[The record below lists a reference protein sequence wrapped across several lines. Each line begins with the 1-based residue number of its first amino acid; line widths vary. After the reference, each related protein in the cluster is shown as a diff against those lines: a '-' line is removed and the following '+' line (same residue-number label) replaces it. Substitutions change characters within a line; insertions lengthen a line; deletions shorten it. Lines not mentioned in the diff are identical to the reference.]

1 MFKAF
6 NFKNPFFRLF
16 LSSVLYTLFVIWIE
30 NFWLLFGLL
39 ILADAHITKLVNWTF
54 WKKRLK
60 EGEKRKFI
68 VEILDAFII
77 AAIAAF
83 LLRFFMIEA
92 FTIPTSSMEKT
103 INVGDYIFVNKL
115 RFGPRLPN
123 TPLSLPFT
131 HHTIPFTKTRQSY
144 LTWLQ
149 LPYKRLAGYGK
160 IRPFDVV
167 VFNFPE
173 GDSVVLNYP
182 KSDETYYTLSRK
194 YGGEFVTDYYKTVVR
209 PVDKRE
215 FYIKRCIGTPG
226 DTIEIIH
233 GMAYING
240 IQEKQPPRLQYN
252 YFFIAEGLSDSSIF
266 TELDISLYDI
276 NYNEYNSIYEVP
288 LTKDNLALIRNNM
301 KVKGIRKHESIDP
314 IVSNYQIFP
323 FSGKYMWTE
332 DNFGPLIVPKKNTTV
347 IISADNLP
355 LYSRIISVYEN
366 NKLVQQGDSIFIN
379 GILTD
384 SYTFKMD
391 YYFMMGDNRHNSNDS
406 RFWGFVPE
414 DHIIGTAFFVWLS
427 LDRNKPSFK
436 KIRWKNMFKFIR

>member
-1 MFKAF
+1 MFKTF
-6 NFKNPFFRLF
+6 NLRNPLFRLF
-16 LSSVLYTLFVIWIE
+16 LLSVLYTLFVIWIE

-39 ILADAHITKLVNWTF
+39 ILADIHITKLVNWTF

-123 TPLSLPFT
+123 TPLSMPFT
-131 HHTIPFTKTRQSY
+131 HHTIPFTKTRKSY
-144 LTWLQ
+144 LAWLQ
-149 LPYKRLAGYGK
+149 LPYKRLAGFGK

-194 YGGEFVTDYYKTVVR
+194 YGGKFVTDYYKTIIR

-233 GMAYING
+233 GVAYINDK
-240 IQEKQPPRLQYN
+240 QEKQPPRLQYN
-252 YFFIAEGLSDSSIF
+252 YFFIAEGISDSSLF
-266 TELDISLYDI
+266 SEMDISLYDI
-276 NYNEYNSIYEVP
+276 NYNEFNSIYEVP
-288 LTKDNLALIRNNM
+288 LTRDNLKLIRNNM

-332 DNFGPLIVPKKNTTV
+332 DNFGPLIVPKKNTQV
-347 IISADNLP
+347 KISADNLP

-366 NKLVQQGDSIFIN
+366 NKLVQQGDSIYIN

>member
-1 MFKAF
+1 LFKSF
-6 NFKNPFFRLF
+6 NFRNPFFRLF
-16 LSSVLYTLFVIWIE
+16 LLSILYTLFVIWIE

-39 ILADAHITKLVNWTF
+39 ILADIHITKLVNWTF
-54 WKKRLK
+54 WKKRIK

-77 AAIAAF
+77 AAFAAF
-83 LLRFFMIEA
+83 MLRFFMFEA

-131 HHTIPFTKTRQSY
+131 HHTIPFTKTRKSY

-149 LPYKRLAGYGK
+149 LPYKRLCGYGQIK
-160 IRPFDVV
+160 SYDVV

-173 GDSVVLNYP
+173 GDTVVLNYP
-182 KSDETYYTLSRK
+182 KTDETYYTLSRK
-194 YGGEFVTDYYKTVVR
+194 FGGTFVKDYYRTVVR

-215 FYIKRCIGTPG
+215 YYIKRCIGTPG

-233 GMAYING
+233 GVAYING
-240 IQEKQPPRLQYN
+240 IQEKQPPLLQYN
-252 YFFIAEGLSDSSIF
+252 YFFIADSKVDSSLF
-266 TELDISLYDI
+266 SELDISLYDV
-276 NYNEYNSIYEVP
+276 NYNEFNSIYEVP
-288 LTKDNLALIRNNM
+288 LTTDKLDIIRNNT

-314 IVSNYQIFP
+314 IASSYQIFP
-323 FSGKYMWTE
+323 FSGQYMWTE

-347 IISADNLP
+347 KISADNLP

-366 NKLVQQGDSIFIN
+366 NRLVTKGDSIFIN
-379 GILTD
+379 GILSD

-414 DHIIGTAFFVWLS
+414 DHIIGTAFFIWLS

-436 KIRWKNMFKFIR
+436 KLRWKNMFKFIR

>member
-1 MFKAF
+1 LFKAF
-6 NFKNPFFRLF
+6 NFRNPFFRL
-16 LSSVLYTLFVIWIE
+16 LLLSVLYTLFVIWIE
-30 NFWLLFGLL
+30 NIWLLFGLL
-39 ILADAHITKLVNWTF
+39 ILADMHITKLVNWTF

-68 VEILDAFII
+68 IEIVDAFII
-77 AAIAAF
+77 AVIAAF

-103 INVGDYIFVNKL
+103 INVGDYIFVSKL

-131 HHTIPFTKTRQSY
+131 HHTIPFTKTRKSY

-149 LPYKRLAGYGK
+149 LPYKRLAGFGK
-160 IRPFDVV
+160 IKPYDVV

-173 GDSVVLNYP
+173 GDTVVLNYP
-182 KSDETYYTLSRK
+182 KADETYYTLSRK
-194 YGGEFVTDYYKTVVR
+194 YGGKFVTDYYRTAIR

-215 FYIKRCIGTPG
+215 YYIKRCIGTPG

-233 GMAYING
+233 GVAYING
-240 IQEKQPPRLQYN
+240 IEEKHPPRLQYN
-252 YFFIAEGLSDSSIF
+252 YFFIAEGRSDSSLF
-266 TELDISLYDI
+266 SELDISLYDI
-276 NYNEYNSIYEVP
+276 NYNEFNSIYEVP
-288 LTKDNLALIRNNM
+288 LTKDNLSLTGNNS
-301 KVKGIRKHESIDP
+301 KIKGIRKHESIDP
-314 IVSNYQIFP
+314 IASNYQIFP

-332 DNFGPLIVPKKNTTV
+332 DNFGPLIIPKKNTHV
-347 IISADNLP
+347 KISTDNLP

-366 NKLVQQGDSIFIN
+366 NKLCQKGDSIYIN
-379 GILTD
+379 GKLTD

-391 YYFMMGDNRHNSNDS
+391 YYFMIGDNRHNSNDS

-414 DHIIGTAFFVWLS
+414 DHIIGKAFFIWLS
-427 LDRNKPSFK
+427 LDRNKHGLK

>member
-6 NFKNPFFRLF
+6 NFRNPFFRLF
-16 LSSVLYTLFVIWIE
+16 VISVLYTLFVIWIE
-30 NFWLLFGLL
+30 NIWLLFGLL
-39 ILADAHITKLVNWTF
+39 IIADIQITKWVNWTF

-60 EGEKRKFI
+60 EGEKRKFAI
-68 VEILDAFII
+68 DVLDAFII

-131 HHTIPFTKTRQSY
+131 HHTIPFTRTRKSY

-160 IRPFDVV
+160 IRPYDVV

-173 GDSVVLNYP
+173 GDTVVLNYP
-182 KSDETYYTLSRK
+182 KTDETYYTLSRK
-194 YGGEFVTDYYKTVVR
+194 YGSKFVTDFYTTIIR

-215 FYIKRCIGTPG
+215 YYIKRCMGTPG

-233 GMAYING
+233 GVAHING
-240 IQEKQPPRLQYN
+240 IQEKQPARLQYN
-252 YFFIAEGLSDSSIF
+252 YFFIAEGMADSSLF
-266 TELDISLYDI
+266 SEMNISLYDI
-276 NYNEYNSIYEVP
+276 NYNEFNSIYEVP
-288 LTKDNLALIRNNM
+288 LTNDKLTIIRNNN
-301 KVKGIRKHESIDP
+301 KIKGIRKHESIDP

-323 FSGKYMWTE
+323 FSSQYMWTE
-332 DNFGPLIVPKKNTTV
+332 DNFGPLIVPEKNMTV
-347 IISADNLP
+347 KISSDNLP
-355 LYSRIISVYEN
+355 LYKRIITVYEKN
-366 NKLVQQGDSIFIN
+366 NLFQKGDSIYIN
-379 GILTD
+379 GTLTD
-384 SYTFKMD
+384 SYTFKKD
-391 YYFMMGDNRHNSNDS
+391 YYFMIGDNRHNSNDS

-427 LDRNKPSFK
+427 LDRNKHALK